1 MSFEVVNKFENKIA
15 EFFGAPY
22 AVAVDCCTHGI
33 ELCLR
38 QQEVLTLIVPKRTY
52 LSVPMLANKLNI
64 RLQWNDE
71 QWEDYYW
78 LEGTNIIDAAVLW
91 KKDSYIPK
99 TFMCVSFQFQK
110 HLSLGRGGII
120 LTDNK
125 EAAIELKKMSY
136 DGRLPN
142 VPWRDQ
148 NIDTMGYH
156 YYMAPEIA
164 LMGLNKLEK
173 AINTPPKKWSIDEWP
188 DLTEMEI
195 FKTTEDY
202 CIENNISIYTQTK

>member
-1 MSFEVVNKFENKIA
+1 MAFEVVNKFENKIA

-71 QWEDYYW
+71 QWEDSYW

-91 KKDSYIPK
+91 KKDSYIPN

>member
-1 MSFEVVNKFENKIA
+1 MAFEVVNKFENKIA

-64 RLQWNDE
+64 RLQWSDE